1 MKNSSNRRRAEL
13 GAEDVGSKP
22 SHTRVEYYLEELL
35 LKKSLKREKAL
46 ALIVD
51 CLTSNFILE
60 REFLKTNFATFL
72 YRCLNL
78 LKRGSAKELH
88 SASQA
93 IGLLAMIVADED
105 NEQEIYIELLP
116 VLSEALKTGPKT
128 LKVFECLAIVTFFCA
143 SNSAETE
150 RAMGIIWE
158 FIHSDSNANARK
170 RSPDVLVAAISAWSF
185 LVSSLDG
192 WRFNAKF
199 WQGAVSYLL
208 HLLEDDD
215 PSVYIA
221 AGQGLALIFESRNLD
236 KFCSREKS
244 YGESSTLK
252 MYSCVEETIKGVV
265 LEKLEHLGRKQIS
278 ETVVDK
284 VKKQY
289 LHILEYFQSGCCSKI
304 AEPIRRDIL
313 LLSSW
318 SQIIQLNY
326 VKSFLGNLGFCVHME
341 GNGKLQD
348 VFELRPTGTCM
359 PVEKLYVPTVKEVSV
374 SYFLPKERDLSHL
387 TKEESKKERL
397 MRFCLLDKA
406 RTQLMNKNRNLAVE
420 RKQMW
425 SD

>member
-13 GAEDVGSKP
+13 DAEDVGSKP

-35 LKKSLKREKAL
+35 QKKGLKREKAL

-51 CLTSNFILE
+51 CLTSNFMLE
-60 REFLKTNFATFL
+60 R
-72 YRCLNL
+72 
-78 LKRGSAKELH
+78 
-88 SASQA
+88 
-93 IGLLAMIVADED
+93 LLAMIVADED

-128 LKVFECLAIVTFFCA
+128 LKVLECLAIVTFFCA

-192 WRFNAKF
+192 WRFNAKC

-208 HLLEDDD
+208 RLLEDDD

-221 AGQGLALIFESRNLD
+221 AGHGLALIFESRNLD

-252 MYSCVEETIKGVV
+252 MYSCVEESIKGVV

-289 LHILEYFQSGCCSKI
+289 LHILEYFQ
-304 AEPIRRDIL
+304 
-313 LLSSW
+313 
-318 SQIIQLNY
+318 
-326 VKSFLGNLGFCVHME
+326 

-348 VFELRPTGTCM
+348 AFELRPTGTCM

-397 MRFCLLDKA
+397 M
-406 RTQLMNKNRNLAVE
+406 E